1 MSTESE
7 SLRVRIDLDAVIVS
21 VIDSTPRLLTIN
33 ADQLPPVLPHG
44 PLDPG
49 RDTTLEKALRAWVR
63 QSSGLQMGYV
73 EQLYTFGDINRVDA
87 SVRAISV
94 AYLALVRQE
103 ASLQEQD
110 ARWVDWYRFFPW
122 EDWRNGRPAILD
134 ERIVPGLEGWLSS
147 NPEER
152 PRVDLEFGLG
162 GAPWDAER
170 CLDRYEILY
179 QAGLV
184 GEAGARGDGN
194 VMGRDH
200 RRILATAMGRLRG
213 KLRYRPLVF
222 ELLPQRFT
230 LLHLQH
236 VVEALAGS
244 RLHKQN
250 FRRLVS
256 QQGLVEPTG
265 KMDTTQ
271 RGRPAELFAFRSEVM
286 RERPAPGI
294 SIAGAKWR

>member
-1 MSTESE
+1 M
-7 SLRVRIDLDAVIVS
+7 
-21 VIDSTPRLLTIN
+21 
-33 ADQLPPVLPHG
+33 LPHG

-49 RDTTLEKALRAWVR
+49 KDVTLEKALRSWVER
-63 QSSGLQMGYV
+63 SSGLQMGYV
-73 EQLYTFGDINRVDA
+73 EQLYTFGDKNRVDA
-87 SVRAISV
+87 TVRAISV

-103 ASLQEQD
+103 ASLREDGAQ
-110 ARWVDWYRFFPW
+110 WVDWYRFFPW
-122 EDWRNGRPAILD
+122 EDWREGRPDILD
-134 ERIVPGLEGWLSS
+134 RDIVPGLSAWLTRC
-147 NPEER
+147 PEER
-152 PRVDLEFGLG
+152 HRVNLEFGLNG
-162 GAPWDAER
+162 TPWDAER
-170 CLDRYEILY
+170 CLNRYEILY

-184 GEAGARGDGN
+184 GEAGAEEDKN
-194 VMGRDH
+194 AMGRDH

-213 KLRYRPLVF
+213 KLRYRPVVF
-222 ELLPQRFT
+222 ELLPRRFT

-265 KMDTTQ
+265 VMDSSQ
-271 RGRPAELFAFRSEVM
+271 RGRPAELFEFRTEVM